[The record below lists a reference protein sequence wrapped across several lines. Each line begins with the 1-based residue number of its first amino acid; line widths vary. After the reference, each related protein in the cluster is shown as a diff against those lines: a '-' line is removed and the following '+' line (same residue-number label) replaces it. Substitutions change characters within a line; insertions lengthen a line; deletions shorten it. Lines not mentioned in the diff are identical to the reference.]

1 MDQLICSITENSFA
15 RTEGAF
21 PCVLPLPFAS
31 GFVTIGP
38 TSLVMKEGP
47 MGLLR
52 ILGKDGDR
60 EIPWDPADPQ
70 QLEDVRCGFETLL
83 RQGYQAYSL
92 DANGRT
98 G

>member
-1 MDQLICSITENSFA
+1 
-15 RTEGAF
+15 
-21 PCVLPLPFAS
+21 
-31 GFVTIGP
+31 
-38 TSLVMKEGP
+38 

-98 G
+98 GEHLRQFTPEADEIVLAPRFRGG

>member
-1 MDQLICSITENSFA
+1 MS
-15 RTEGAF
+15 
-21 PCVLPLPFAS
+21 
-31 GFVTIGP
+31 
-38 TSLVMKEGP
+38 
-47 MGLLR
+47 LLR

-70 QLEDVRCGFETLL
+70 QLDDVQCRFETLL

-98 G
+98 GEHLRQFTPEADEIVLAPRFRGG

>member
-1 MDQLICSITENSFA
+1 
-15 RTEGAF
+15 
-21 PCVLPLPFAS
+21 
-31 GFVTIGP
+31 
-38 TSLVMKEGP
+38 

-70 QLEDVRCGFETLL
+70 QLDDVRCGFETLL

-98 G
+98 GEHLRQFNPDAAEIVLAPRFRGG